1 MRTYLYTYMDFPYS
15 SAYNSFDLYLV
26 LFIFFR
32 HILLPLLLLNINTIT
47 AAAAATQ
54 KSNSCLSSEVM
65 AGTIRAKHT
74 TVGQIEDQ
82 ARTKK
87 YI

>member
-15 SAYNSFDLYLV
+15 SACNSFDLSLV
-26 LFIFFR
+26 LFIFSASSPPSQFK
-32 HILLPLLLLNINTIT
+32 HNYSV
-47 AAAAATQ
+47 AAAATQ

-74 TVGQIEDQ
+74 MVGQIEDQ